1 MVASKGLNTMVLLL
15 VLGNIMPF
23 PNYLCSYRV
32 QRLKMRLSVMD
43 ETKICFDSLCVL
55 ALLSFCSLF
64 ATNSHQEAWHA

>member
-43 ETKICFDSLCVL
+43 EEERKFVLTACV
-55 ALLSFCSLF
+55 F
-64 ATNSHQEAWHA
+64 WHC